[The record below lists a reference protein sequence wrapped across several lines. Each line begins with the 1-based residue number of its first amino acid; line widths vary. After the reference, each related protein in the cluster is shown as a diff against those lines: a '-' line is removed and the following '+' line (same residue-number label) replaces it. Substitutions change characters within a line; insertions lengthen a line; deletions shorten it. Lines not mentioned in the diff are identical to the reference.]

1 MKRILILLSIV
12 AVAFAYAG
20 CKNACNDMV
29 CLNSG
34 TCNDGKCECVGRYGG
49 VNCDTFCPVGYE
61 GDNCEIQNRAKFIK
75 HWSSHTRS
83 SGGADIKH
91 ALNISAGPTIST
103 VVISNIASQAYS
115 VVGTISGRYTMDI
128 YQQNATGNYTGKVSG
143 SGYIQNSKLAINLT
157 LESGEEYFMECTP

>member
-1 MKRILILLSIV
+1 MV
-12 AVAFAYAG
+12 FAYAG
-20 CKNACNDMV
+20 CKDACSETV

-61 GDNCEIQNRAKFIK
+61 GDNCETQNRTKFIA
-75 HWSSHTRS
+75 HWSAHTRS
-83 SGGADIKH
+83 SDGADIKH

-103 VVISNIASQAYS
+103 VIISNIASQAFS
-115 VVGTISGRYTMDI
+115 VVGTIGGRTNMDV

-143 SGYIQNSKLAINLT
+143 SGEYSDRKVTINLT
-157 LESGEEYFMECTP
+157 MENGVTYFMECTP